1 MSLRKVIWDTF
12 IDWCQNS
19 TIAGVSRTVK
29 SKSYVKKLYW
39 ITLFL
44 VGVYFTIITTY
55 NVFDDYF
62 LYEVRTTTDLS
73 YETSIP
79 FPAVTICNQNRFV
92 ISMKTLGVLPYS
104 IQNWLRTS
112 SEIRIR
118 AEVNSAFAL
127 RCFTSE
133 MYQSSISF
141 CTNIQ

>member
-1 MSLRKVIWDTF
+1 MSLRKVLWDTF

-62 LYEVRTTTDLS
+62 LYEVRTSTDLS
-73 YETSIP
+73 YENSIT

-92 ISMKTLGVLPYS
+92 ISMKTLGVLP
-104 IQNWLRTS
+104 IQH
-112 SEIRIR
+112 SELTQ
-118 AEVNSAFAL
+118 N
-127 RCFTSE
+127 
-133 MYQSSISF
+133 
-141 CTNIQ
+141 

>member
-62 LYEVRTTTDLS
+62 LYEVRTSTDLS

-92 ISMKTLGVLPYS
+92 ISMKTLGVLP
-104 IQNWLRTS
+104 IQH
-112 SEIRIR
+112 SELTQ
-118 AEVNSAFAL
+118 N
-127 RCFTSE
+127 
-133 MYQSSISF
+133 
-141 CTNIQ
+141 